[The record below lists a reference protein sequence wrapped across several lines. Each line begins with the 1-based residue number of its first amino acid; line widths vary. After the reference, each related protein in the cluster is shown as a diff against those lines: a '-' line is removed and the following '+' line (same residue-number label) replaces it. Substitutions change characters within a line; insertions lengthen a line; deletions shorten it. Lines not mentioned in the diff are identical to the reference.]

1 MTALLFVQ
9 DLGLPIVSSTSMWGQ
24 TVVRGYAE
32 KGTRVNLKDLLL
44 AWSRIGSGWNE
55 RGS

>member
-24 TVVRGYAE
+24 TVVRGHAE